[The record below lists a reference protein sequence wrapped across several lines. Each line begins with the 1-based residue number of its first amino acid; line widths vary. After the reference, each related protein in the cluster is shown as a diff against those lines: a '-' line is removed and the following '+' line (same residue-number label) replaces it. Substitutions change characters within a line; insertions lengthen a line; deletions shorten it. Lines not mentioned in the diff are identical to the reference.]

1 MDTEILERTMTEPR
15 DNAFPPEMVEWLRS
29 RPEPVQKLMREF
41 PPECKVMARESV
53 ELMVPAPG
61 VVGTVTS
68 WFEDGTLGVDAPL
81 QAEGLARGLAIAA
94 EHGRE
99 VEAHEHQTFHAQQ
112 VRPDQIEHL
121 EDGPISRA
129 EVAAIL
135 DSEVPS

>member
-1 MDTEILERTMTEPR
+1 MEGDVTPNK
-15 DNAFPPEMVEWLRS
+15 DSFAPELVAWLRA

-41 PPECKVMARESV
+41 PPECKVMAREGV

-81 QAEGLARGLAIAA
+81 QAAGLARGLAIAA
-94 EHGRE
+94 AHGRE

-121 EDGPISRA
+121 EDGPITR
-129 EVAAIL
+129 EQVAAIL
-135 DSEVPS
+135 DGESP